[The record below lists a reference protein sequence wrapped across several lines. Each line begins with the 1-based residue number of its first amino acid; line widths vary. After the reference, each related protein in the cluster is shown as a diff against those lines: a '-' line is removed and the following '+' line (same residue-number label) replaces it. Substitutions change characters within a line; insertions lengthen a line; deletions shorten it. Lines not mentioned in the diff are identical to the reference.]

1 LGKYKESEGEVASEI
16 ERVWRR
22 GEVTGEIQGA
32 RRREE
37 VASLMRERESDDRIS
52 DRQRKENEE
61 TRVLKFFRFRLSKS
75 ATWSGYESK
84 IDPTVKKYVAKL
96 TLNYA

>member
-22 GEVTGEIQGA
+22 GEVTGEIQRA

-37 VASLMRERESDDRIS
+37 VSSLMRESDDRIS

-61 TRVLKFFRFRLSKS
+61 IRVLKFFRFRLSKP
-75 ATWSGYESK
+75 AT
-84 IDPTVKKYVAKL
+84 
-96 TLNYA
+96 